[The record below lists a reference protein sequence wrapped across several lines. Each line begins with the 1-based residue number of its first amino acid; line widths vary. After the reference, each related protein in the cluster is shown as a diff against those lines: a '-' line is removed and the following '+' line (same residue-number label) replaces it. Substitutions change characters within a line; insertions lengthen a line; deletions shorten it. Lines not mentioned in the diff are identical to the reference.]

1 MKYSNKKFSKFGK
14 DHFYP
19 NNDVKIHQKI
29 YSNKEINLKSIF
41 PYERNTE
48 NDFSHLH
55 FPSQLYDNY
64 FREPYS
70 TIENNYSNYNNYN
83 IRTNPIELH
92 KDIHQK
98 NISSYSRGIN
108 YNNIENINRKASI
121 PTPKDSFRKSD
132 IYPNEYNID
141 NYYYDRGQNN
151 IYYNDFIRNKDLKT
165 PKLFSYRLNSDINDY
180 HSHNN
185 YDYFNNNSFF
195 TSLNN
200 NNKRSNYNHYII
212 NTNINYNY
220 INNAPYYNSSNKD
233 CNSKS
238 KYNYNTDPN
247 TIHNSK
253 DFKLDIDINDEIFK
267 LSDSE
272 FERFLNMVYN
282 LDNIDDIRY
291 LNSKD
296 IKNKIRSEEKYQL
309 KSKSIKNFLK
319 DEGSFKDLNLN
330 KRSTFSKSVKY
341 NNSYNELKFK
351 KKYIFKK
358 KDDSFENNENKKLN
372 LFEQRR
378 ERKNKIKIESNN
390 KENYINKSLF
400 TYSKRSNINSRD
412 SSIVNKSDIKEP
424 KKYNNITNITI
435 IKKDNNILRKKYNVN
450 NNNYMLPKTTRDK
463 KDIINSRKNKN
474 SNLSIPIG
482 RNTNKSLISSKI
494 RNISTNLKSAGGM
507 NKLLDDKIIKE
518 KEKEKKQNITNKFKI
533 LNTNKIFNKNPII
546 INRRNNNNNKLIK
559 NKIKIILKNAPT
571 IKRVLNNRK
580 HKCKIVLSEMVKKEC
595 DICFK
600 LIETHLF
607 KIHYNSHPTRILSWL
622 YLGTFSNACDIEEL
636 RRNKINYVLN
646 CAQECNNTK
655 LPPDI
660 KEYHLNVRDVE
671 DFNIIEYF
679 EEANDFIN
687 KCRLSGGNILVHCKF
702 GISRSPTFIIAY
714 LYKYDNYSID
724 EALKFVSQKRNKIK
738 PNKGFMNQLYQ
749 YEEFFGKRIF

>member
-1 MKYSNKKFSKFGK
+1 MRYSNKKFSKFGK

-55 FPSQLYDNY
+55 FPTQLYDNY

-121 PTPKDSFRKSD
+121 PTPKDSFRKSG

-151 IYYNDFIRNKDLKT
+151 IYYNDFNRNKDLKT

-180 HSHNN
+180 HSQNN

-233 CNSKS
+233 YNSKS

-319 DEGSFKDLNLN
+319 DEGSFKDLNLD

-351 KKYIFKK
+351 KKYIFNK

-494 RNISTNLKSAGGM
+494 RNISTNLKRAGGM

-724 EALKFVSQKRNKIK
+724 EA
-738 PNKGFMNQLYQ
+738 
-749 YEEFFGKRIF
+749 